1 MEQLVEAGDR
11 PFNILSLD
19 GGGSKG
25 VYSLGVLREVETIIS
40 SSIHEKF
47 DLIYGTS
54 TGAIIAALL
63 ALGRSVDSISEL
75 YFRIIPDVMG
85 RNSRASRT
93 RALERHA
100 AEVFGEARFDAFLTN
115 IGIVATHRDYKRPM
129 IFKSSVQQ
137 AHGRRGTFQP
147 GFGCTV
153 AEAVVASCAAY
164 PFFETPTISTK
175 NQGNPQLL
183 DGGFVANNPALFA
196 VADAT
201 RAFGLSHE
209 QLRVL
214 SIGVGSYPDERPRW
228 LVRLLRKLW
237 PLGLLETTLSSN
249 TNTLDQLRTLLF
261 PEIRTVRV
269 DDSFTD
275 GQYSTSLLESNV
287 EKLRKIRDLGR
298 ESFARNE
305 SGIRALLNS

>member
-1 MEQLVEAGDR
+1 MEQLVEAKNR

-25 VYSLGVLREVETIIS
+25 VYSLGVLREVEAVVPAS
-40 SSIHEKF
+40 MHEKF

-63 ALGRSVDSISEL
+63 ALGRPVESISDL

-85 RNSRASRT
+85 RSSRASRT
-93 RALERHA
+93 RTLQRHA
-100 AEVFGEARFDAFLTN
+100 AEIFGELRFDAFLTN
-115 IGIVATHRDYKRPM
+115 VGIVATHRDYRRPM
-129 IFKSSVQQ
+129 IFKSSVEQ
-137 AHGRRGTFQP
+137 AHGRRSTFRP

-153 AEAVVASCAAY
+153 AEAVVASCAAF
-164 PFFETPTISTK
+164 PFFEALTLATE

-201 RAFGLSHE
+201 RAFGHSFE

-214 SIGVGSYPDERPRW
+214 SIGVGSYPDDRPRW
-228 LVRLLRKLW
+228 LIRLLRRLW
-237 PLGLLETTLSSN
+237 PLGMLETTLSSN
-249 TNTLDQLRTLLF
+249 TNTLDELRTLLF

-275 GQYSTSLLESNV
+275 DQYSTSLLESNV
-287 EKLRKIRDLGR
+287 KKLRRIQDLGR

-305 SGIRALLNS
+305 GAIRELLRT